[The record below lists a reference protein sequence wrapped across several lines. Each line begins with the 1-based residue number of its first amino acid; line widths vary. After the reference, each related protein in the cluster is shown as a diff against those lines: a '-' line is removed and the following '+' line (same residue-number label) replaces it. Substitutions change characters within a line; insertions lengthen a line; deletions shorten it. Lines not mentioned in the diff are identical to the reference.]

1 MAKQQVAFMYETNA
15 AFSLSVLSLLMT
27 MLLLGGI
34 WLYWLT
40 AEPKSGTRDPDDVA
54 IDTLLPDET
63 PLKPREMRVRTTG
76 EWTLPG
82 SDVKLPVQSLD

>member
-54 IDTLLPDET
+54 INTLLPDEHRLSRARCACARLANG
-63 PLKPREMRVRTTG
+63 PCRVVT
-76 EWTLPG
+76 
-82 SDVKLPVQSLD
+82 